1 MYVRIVRSGPRR
13 YVRLVEGDR
22 DDNGRVKQC
31 TVANLGRA
39 DQLSDDEVDGLI
51 KGLQRA
57 VGRSERRSAEPEFQ
71 RARASGDLWA
81 LHQPWQELGLD
92 EALRKAL
99 RSSRREFDAEALIR
113 AMVFSRLAAPR
124 SKRGVLDWL
133 QEDVSLPGV
142 DVEQLHHGQLL
153 REGAEEPL
161 DDPSTLQGVD
171 ERRRELEAREA
182 ELALEDVADV
192 WLPWS

>member
-1 MYVRIVRSGPRR
+1 MYVCIVRSGPRR
-13 YVRLVEGDR
+13 YVRLVEGYR
-22 DDNGRVKQC
+22 DDNGRVKQR

-71 RARASGDLWA
+71 RARAFGDLWA
-81 LHQPWQELGLD
+81 LHQLWQELGLD

-113 AMVFSRLAAPR
+113 AMVFNRLAAPR

-142 DVEQLHHGQLL
+142 D
-153 REGAEEPL
+153 
-161 DDPSTLQGVD
+161 S
-171 ERRRELEAREA
+171 
-182 ELALEDVADV
+182 
-192 WLPWS
+192 